1 MKSKTFRHIIIS
13 RTDAIGDVVLTLP
26 MTKILKELFKD
37 VYISFIGKSYTIPVL
52 NCCTYIDEVVV
63 DTDFIAG
70 KWKPKIKPDA
80 IIFVKPERD
89 IAKAAKQQGIKMRVG
104 TSHRLFHL
112 LYANKLVG
120 FSRKKSDL
128 HEMELNF
135 KLLKPFSSEKF
146 KKEEMVN
153 FYGIQALSPSEN
165 VKGILR
171 KTADLTP
178 IILHPKSRG
187 SAREWPLESYISL
200 TKYFSKANPS
210 IIFLITGTEAEGQ
223 IIRAE
228 NQALL
233 FQPNAIDLTGQLTL
247 SEFTSLI
254 SEVNGLVACSTGP
267 LHIASALGINALGLY
282 PPTRPMHPG
291 RWAPVGEKASYL
303 VQNHPCEANAID
315 KHKCSCLK
323 GISVNEVAEVLNT
336 WIKQ

>member
-1 MKSKTFRHIIIS
+1 MKSKTYRHIIIS

-26 MTKILKELFKD
+26 MVQILKELYKD
-37 VYISFIGKSYTIPVL
+37 VHISFIGKSYTVPVL
-52 NCCTYIDEVVV
+52 NCCTYIDEVVLDV
-63 DTDFIAG
+63 DFISG
-70 KWKPKIKPDA
+70 KWQPNINPDA
-80 IIFVKPERD
+80 IIFVKPERE
-89 IAKAAKQQGIKMRVG
+89 IAKAAKKRGIKLRVG
-104 TSHRLFHL
+104 TSHRLFHF
-112 LYANKLVG
+112 LYANNLVS

-135 KLLKPFSSEKF
+135 KLLKPFTPLKF

-153 FYGIQALSPSEN
+153 NYGLQSPAISEN

-171 KTADLTP
+171 KTVNLTP

-187 SAREWPLESYISL
+187 SAREWPIEAYIEL
-200 TKYFSKANPS
+200 TKQISNIDPS

-233 FQPNAIDLTGQLTL
+233 FQPNTIDLTGQLTL
-247 SEFTSLI
+247 SEFISLI

-291 RWAPVGEKASYL
+291 RWAPVGKKAGYL
-303 VQNHPCEANAID
+303 VQNHPCEANASNKD
-315 KHKCSCLK
+315 TCSCLA
-323 GISVNEVAEVLNT
+323 GITVKEVVDVLSAWN
-336 WIKQ
+336 K